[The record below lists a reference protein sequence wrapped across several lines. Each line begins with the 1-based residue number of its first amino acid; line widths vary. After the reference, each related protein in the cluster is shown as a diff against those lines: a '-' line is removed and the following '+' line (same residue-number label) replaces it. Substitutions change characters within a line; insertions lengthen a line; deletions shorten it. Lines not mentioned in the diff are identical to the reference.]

1 MDKTA
6 VRCVPCMSVSGGQFV
21 VTKLLLN
28 LTFVLPV
35 IIYLSGLERRR
46 SNIVLSVLIILGNVN
61 HISRILF

>member
-28 LTFVLPV
+28 LKFVLPV
-35 IIYLSGLERRR
+35 IIYLSGLERR